1 MENLHRS
8 GTQSL
13 AHLPENARQ
22 LTLEDTKRGY
32 SFRCI
37 VGTACMGYF
46 CSRFAV
52 NLCGHGL
59 VSARADVWTLTT
71 AQIRIWQVSRPNSC
85 RPFSLLQLID
95 LSNKRH
101 ARQNYKK
108 CKWRV
113 SNSGTASLRPERS
126 AFTDFPPQSYLQVF
140 QSPGKLKPRLL
151 GLPRAR

>member
-71 AQIRIWQVSRPNSC
+71 AQIR
-85 RPFSLLQLID
+85 
-95 LSNKRH
+95 NK
-101 ARQNYKK
+101 
-108 CKWRV
+108 
-113 SNSGTASLRPERS
+113 ASFKAELMS
-126 AFTDFPPQSYLQVF
+126 AFFITAVD
-140 QSPGKLKPRLL
+140 
-151 GLPRAR
+151 